1 MMGRHRHRSVTG
13 ISPAD
18 KGPRPH
24 QPGTPLTTIHTDPRQ
39 QLNRP
44 SRTPVHDTNPQVT
57 NRAAHPIPQKGHES
71 IETTRI
77 YLFADLD
84 LKKRALDR
92 TRPLASP
99 PGRYQPPDDILTWL
113 DAL

>member
-1 MMGRHRHRSVTG
+1 LRLLEAGV
-13 ISPAD
+13 
-18 KGPRPH
+18 
-24 QPGTPLTTIHTDPRQ
+24 
-39 QLNRP
+39 
-44 SRTPVHDTNPQVT
+44 DTRVI
-57 NRAAHPIPQKGHES
+57 ALSLGHEC
-71 IETTRI
+71 IETTHI

-84 LKKRALDR
+84 LKERALDR